1 MESEDISIL
10 SITPFDFYQIAHGG
24 GGVIGLSIVHLL
36 GQGRYCHW

>member
-1 MESEDISIL
+1 L

-24 GGVIGLSIVHLL
+24 GVVIGLSNVHLL